1 MLEPLMERRSKLE
14 RTKRLHQFLRD
25 IEDEKLWIQEKLPQA
40 QSTQYGNSLLSVQ
53 MLQRKNNSLQNE
65 IDSHEPRIIGV
76 VDIGLSMI
84 EEGHPQSEEFQKM
97 IDDLNSNWA
106 ELQAAI
112 DARKK
117 RLELS
122 EQTQQVFLVFAVI
135 RNLWLSSS

>member
-1 MLEPLMERRSKLE
+1 MLKMRNLWVA
-14 RTKRLHQFLRD
+14 
-25 IEDEKLWIQEKLPQA
+25 EKMPQA

-65 IDSHEPRIIGV
+65 IDSHEPRIISV

-97 IDDLNSNWA
+97 IDDLNSKWA
-106 ELQAAI
+106 ELLAAV

-122 EQTQQVFLVFAVI
+122 ELTQQVKI
-135 RNLWLSSS
+135 